1 MKRAYRQASIAAFV
15 ILSFSLGAATSSLAG
30 DLYTHNSWP
39 SLAAD
44 RTAEK
49 IGDSLTV
56 LIQENSQASGS
67 SQNTRESGAGVSGQ
81 SQGLKRSGQLNLSGD
96 YNYSTNGQNGRTG
109 QLVATISVV
118 VDGVLPNG
126 DLHVTGN
133 QLININGEKT
143 QIHLTGR
150 VRRSDVSSNDTVV
163 STSLADATII
173 YGGPGL
179 NGSDSKPGLFSRLF
193 PWLKK

>member
-67 SQNTRESGAGVSGQ
+67 SQNTRESGAGISGQ

-126 DLHVTGN
+126 DLHV
-133 QLININGEKT
+133 NGEKT

>member
-1 MKRAYRQASIAAFV
+1 MRRTRAHLPAFTAMAS
-15 ILSFSLGAATSSLAG
+15 LSLGLATSALGG

-49 IGDSLTV
+49 VGDSLTV
-56 LIQENSQASGS
+56 LIQENSQASGT
-67 SQNTRESGAGVSGQ
+67 SQNVRESGAGISGQ
-81 SQGLKRSGQLNLSGD
+81 SQGLKHSGQLGLSGD

-109 QLVATISVV
+109 QLVARISVV

-150 VRRSDVSSNDTVV
+150 VRRSDVGSNDTVV